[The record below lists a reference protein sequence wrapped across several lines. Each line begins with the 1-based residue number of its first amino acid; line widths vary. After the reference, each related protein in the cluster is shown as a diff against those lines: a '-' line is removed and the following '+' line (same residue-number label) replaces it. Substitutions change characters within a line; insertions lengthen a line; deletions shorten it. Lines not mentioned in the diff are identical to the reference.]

1 MDLSTIHHP
10 LFTIHDPL
18 TFLASICLT
27 MNESTIP
34 IPANCFNPKSYVKSH
49 PASGLLATRQG
60 DRLIAVPE
68 VLLRSIPKILR
79 VEAGEA
85 SYLALYT
92 FGDNWGKSFG
102 DRMIQEMVNYY
113 RQPILDTISNEFFV
127 NVQAVW
133 AVHGLG
139 KPTFDFSLADK
150 GLVVATIANSAIDS
164 GKTIEDTSTY
174 RSFSLEAG
182 FLAGWFSR
190 LTGKTLRACAS
201 NWSEAPTSMQFLVG
215 SLGDIES
222 IELAH
227 LKTGMLTTDKLN
239 LL

>member
-1 MDLSTIHHP
+1 
-10 LFTIHDPL
+10 
-18 TFLASICLT
+18 

-68 VLLRSIPKILR
+68 ALLRSIPKILR

-102 DRMIQEMVNYY
+102 DRMVQEMVNYY
-113 RQPILDTISNEFFV
+113 RQPILDTISTEFFV

-139 KPTFDFSLADK
+139 KPAFNFSLADK
-150 GLVVATIANSAIDS
+150 GLVVVTIENSGIDS

-190 LTGKTLRACAS
+190 LTGKPLRACAS
-201 NWSEAPTSMQFLVG
+201 NWSQAPTSMQFLIG
-215 SLGDIES
+215 SSSHIES
-222 IELAH
+222 IERFYLS
-227 LKTGMLTTDKLN
+227 KGMLTAD
-239 LL
+239 LLKSL

>member
-1 MDLSTIHHP
+1 MTDSNIQ
-10 LFTIHDPL
+10 
-18 TFLASICLT
+18 
-27 MNESTIP
+27 
-34 IPANCFNPKSYVKSH
+34 IPANCFNHKSYVKSNS
-49 PASGLLATRQG
+49 ASGLLATRHG
-60 DRLIAVPE
+60 DRLIAIPE
-68 VLLRSIPKILR
+68 LLLRSIPKVLR

-92 FGDNWGKSFG
+92 FGDNWGKIFSRRIAQ
-102 DRMIQEMVNYY
+102 DMVRYY
-113 RQPILDTISNEFFV
+113 RQPILETIASEFFV
-127 NVQAVW
+127 NIQSAW

-139 KPTFDFSLADK
+139 KPSIDFKLAER
-150 GLVVATIANSAIDS
+150 GLLIVTIENSGIAN
-164 GKTIEDTSTY
+164 GNTIEDNPSH

-182 FLAGWFSR
+182 FIAGWLSN
-190 LTGKTLRACAS
+190 LTNQKLRACAI

>member
-1 MDLSTIHHP
+1 
-10 LFTIHDPL
+10 
-18 TFLASICLT
+18 

-60 DRLIAVPE
+60 DRLIAIPE
-68 VLLRSIPKILR
+68 ALLRSIPKILR

-102 DRMIQEMVNYY
+102 DRMVQEMVNYY
-113 RQPILDTISNEFFV
+113 RQPILDTISTEFFV
-127 NVQAVW
+127 NVQSVW

-139 KPTFDFSLADK
+139 KPVFDFSLADK
-150 GLVVATIANSAIDS
+150 GLVVATIENSGIDN
-164 GKTIEDTSTY
+164 GKTVEDKPSY

-190 LTGKTLRACAS
+190 LTGTSLRACAS
-201 NWSEAPTSMQFLVG
+201 NWSAAPASMQFLIG
-215 SLGDIES
+215 SGSHIES
-222 IELAH
+222 IEHFYLS
-227 LKTGMLTTDKLN
+227 KGMLTPD
-239 LL
+239 LLKSL